1 MTDVPVEARPPDGLR
16 VELEGPVVRVTLDR
30 DDENLVS
37 MAMCRCLTSLLLDPP
52 EDARVL
58 HLRSSRKA
66 FCLGRD
72 RGGAGVDELRAEAS
86 VLVELNQA
94 LSGAELFT
102 VAEVSGAAAGFGA
115 GLAALCDV
123 SVASGSARFWFP
135 EVEIG
140 LAPTVVL
147 AWLPQLVGRREAIRL
162 TATAARVD
170 GWEAAKLGLVTKAVA
185 GADAVA
191 QAAREE
197 IDALL
202 RHDPDAQRE
211 IKAFVRDTEGVARSV
226 AEHLGVDRLALGALR
241 THASG
246 HRSPTMREAPLA
258 PST

>member
-1 MTDVPVEARPPDGLR
+1 MEEPPPDGLR
-16 VELEGPVVRVTLDR
+16 VELDGPVVRVTLDR

-37 MAMCRCLTSLLLDPP
+37 LAMCRCVTSLLLDPP
-52 EDARVL
+52 EGARVL
-58 HLRSSRKA
+58 HLRSSRRA
-66 FCLGRD
+66 FCLGRE
-72 RGGAGVDELRAEAS
+72 RGGGGADALRAEAR

-102 VAEVSGAAAGFGA
+102 VAEVSGDAAGFGA
-115 GLAALCDV
+115 GLAALCDF

-170 GWEAAKLGLVTKAVA
+170 GWEAARLGLVTRAA
-185 GADAVA
+185 GRADAVA
-191 QAAREE
+191 RMAREE

-202 RHDPDAQRE
+202 RHDRDAQRE
-211 IKAFVRDTEGVARSV
+211 IKAFVRDTEGAERSI
-226 AEHLGVDRLALGALR
+226 AEDLAVDRLALSSLR
-241 THASG
+241 ARARE
-246 HRSPTMREAPLA
+246 HRSSPTREAPLSS
-258 PST
+258 ST